1 LSIFRVNSANPNI
14 SRNGFNPSEFKK
26 IGRVYSERL
35 WSIRC
40 IDTSLSVSF
49 VTNVAQDF
57 PLQEKHQKTL
67 IILTDPLGE
76 LKRSPIPPSRKKG
89 REGEFGPEGMGR
101 EEDRKELGVG
111 RNRGS

>member
-1 LSIFRVNSANPNI
+1 MVVNHLNLKKKSAEGLW
-14 SRNGFNPSEFKK
+14 SKA
-26 IGRVYSERL
+26 VVD

-40 IDTSLSVSF
+40 IETSLSVYF
-49 VTNVAQDF
+49 VSNIAQDF

-67 IILTDPLGE
+67 IILTDPLGG